1 MIHAIMN
8 TSLISLEDVDF
19 LSNMFDDMLPEVTR
33 TNRYSA
39 NTINNPSGK

>member
-19 LSNMFDDMLPEVTR
+19 LSNMFDDMLPEVAR
-33 TNRYSA
+33 KNRYSA